1 MKRFLS
7 IILFYL
13 FLTNNLHADVVDQLN
28 KLNDLFKAGVI
39 TKEEFTKG
47 KSIILEVK
55 EKNVEK
61 KIIKKDKKKEWN
73 FTYVDISTGDK
84 FVGKSEVK
92 SFADS
97 IAYRECAES
106 YGQILSYGN
115 ENRSEL
121 CLKHSSVSPAG
132 VKKNYNYQANY
143 QTQTA
148 KKDEKKDFDFV
159 SANRSEMEIKNG
171 IFLEDIN
178 AFGTFNEIDTA
189 PLGIFE
195 TKYDQFVKMS
205 KYSQGKIGLI
215 FVNQKG
221 MLDKYPE
228 NLMLGMGYFEFF
240 YMQQLKDYKKDI
252 ITFKEKYPNVGWTM
266 TNIKKIY
273 SLNKARKSMR
283 SALGFTLEDDVQ
295 EVLNTYYTLS
305 QLFSLGEKEI
315 IKLSSEEKKL
325 FKTHLKLAK
334 NLSIVK
340 NLVKDNNEQR
350 INDKKFKKEYL
361 KAYKKVDKEIIK
373 LDKYDN
379 YKRLDKF
386 LDTIQEIELSNGS
399 TLLSAYNLADFLLTE
414 IKKKDV
420 KKRFKINLANA
431 NFSNFKENE
440 LKLLGEASNT
450 TKLVK
455 AKKSNKIQLDIL
467 NLENNNIPINKI
479 LDEFRENSL
488 DLASINFQM
497 ESLDKMKR
505 WARKDWANA
514 WRTPI
519 PEKIDDTSK
528 GIMIDLSEEDVES
541 IKAQLSIDHYK
552 DLINLDMAKELGNNF
567 NDIQSSIDTSTF
579 SFSYG
584 LDNYA
589 QFLGDMMNLDIKNY
603 ADLTALANATYNANW
618 SVEEYASAYQYN
630 VDAINALASGASS
643 FDVAAIGESIGAS
656 LQDAADTIAAASA
669 AGISVDL
676 EAAAAGA
683 GFGSFADAVAA
694 YNAQHGTNYTVEQAR
709 DALGQ

>member
-1 MKRFLS
+1 MRKFLG
-7 IILFYL
+7 IILFSFFL
-13 FLTNNLHADVVDQLN
+13 FNSIFA
-28 KLNDLFKAGVI
+28 
-39 TKEEFTKG
+39 EER
-47 KSIILEVK
+47 
-55 EKNVEK
+55 
-61 KIIKKDKKKEWN
+61 
-73 FTYVDISTGDK
+73 
-84 FVGKSEVK
+84 SEV
-92 SFADS
+92 
-97 IAYRECAES
+97 
-106 YGQILSYGN
+106 
-115 ENRSEL
+115 
-121 CLKHSSVSPAG
+121 
-132 VKKNYNYQANY
+132 
-143 QTQTA
+143 
-148 KKDEKKDFDFV
+148 
-159 SANRSEMEIKNG
+159 EIKNG
-171 IFLEDIN
+171 IFLKDVE

-189 PLGIFE
+189 PSGMF
-195 TKYDQFVKMS
+195 KPRDNQFVQMS

-215 FVNQKG
+215 FVQQKG
-221 MLDKYPE
+221 MLDKFPE

-240 YMQQLKDYKKDI
+240 YMQQLKDHKKDI
-252 ITFKEKYPNVGWTM
+252 IAFKEKYPNIGWTK

-273 SLNKARKSMR
+273 GLNKARKAMR
-283 SALGFTLEDDVQ
+283 NALGFTLEDDVQ

-315 IKLSSEEKKL
+315 LELSSEEKKL
-325 FKTHLKLAK
+325 LKTHLQLAK
-334 NLSIVK
+334 KLSIIK
-340 NLVKDNNEQR
+340 NLVKDKNEQR
-350 INDKKFKKEYL
+350 ISEKKFKKEYSKL
-361 KAYKKVDKEIIK
+361 YKKVDREIKK

-379 YKRLDKF
+379 YNRLDKF
-386 LDTIQEIELSNGS
+386 LGTIQEIELSNTS
-399 TLLSAYNLADFLLTE
+399 ALLSAYNLADFLLAE

-420 KKRFKINLANA
+420 KKRFKIDLVNA
-431 NFSNFKENE
+431 DFSNFKENE

-497 ESLDKMKR
+497 ESVDNMKR

-552 DLINLDMAKELGNNF
+552 DLLNLDMAKELNESVK
-567 NDIQSSIDTSTF
+567 DIQSSIDTSTF

-589 QFLGDMMNLDIKNY
+589 QFLGEYMNLDIKNY
-603 ADLTALANATYNANW
+603 ADLTALANATYNADW
-618 SVEEYASAYQYN
+618 SVEEYASAYQGN
-630 VDAINALASGASS
+630 VDIINSLQSGAIDS
-643 FDVAAIGESIGAS
+643 FDAGAIAAGVGAS
-656 LQDAADTIAAASA
+656 LNDAAEAIAAAGA
-669 AGISVDL
+669 AGVSVDL

-694 YNAQHGTNYTVEQAR
+694 YNAANGTSYTVDQAKE
-709 DALGQ
+709 ALGQ

>member
-1 MKRFLS
+1 M
-7 IILFYL
+7 
-13 FLTNNLHADVVDQLN
+13 
-28 KLNDLFKAGVI
+28 FKQRD
-39 TKEEFTKG
+39 
-47 KSIILEVK
+47 
-55 EKNVEK
+55 N
-61 KIIKKDKKKEWN
+61 
-73 FTYVDISTGDK
+73 
-84 FVGKSEVK
+84 
-92 SFADS
+92 
-97 IAYRECAES
+97 
-106 YGQILSYGN
+106 
-115 ENRSEL
+115 
-121 CLKHSSVSPAG
+121 
-132 VKKNYNYQANY
+132 
-143 QTQTA
+143 
-148 KKDEKKDFDFV
+148 
-159 SANRSEMEIKNG
+159 
-171 IFLEDIN
+171 
-178 AFGTFNEIDTA
+178 
-189 PLGIFE
+189 
-195 TKYDQFVKMS
+195 QFVQMS

-215 FVNQKG
+215 FVSQKG

-240 YMQQLKDYKKDI
+240 YMQQLKDHKKDI
-252 ITFKEKYPNVGWTM
+252 IAFKEKYPNIGWTK

-273 SLNKARKSMR
+273 GLNKARKAMR
-283 SALGFTLEDDVQ
+283 NALGFTLEDDVQ

-315 IKLSSEEKKL
+315 LKLSSEEKKL
-325 FKTHLKLAK
+325 LKTHLKLAK

-340 NLVKDNNEQR
+340 NLVKDKNEQR

-361 KAYKKVDKEIIK
+361 KAYKKVDREIKK

-379 YKRLDKF
+379 YNQLDKF
-386 LDTIQEIELSNGS
+386 LNITQEIELSNSS
-399 TLLSAYNLADFLLTE
+399 TLLSAYNLADFLLAE
-414 IKKKDV
+414 IKNKDV
-420 KKRFKINLANA
+420 KKRFKIDLTNA
-431 NFSNFKENE
+431 DFSNFKENE

-479 LDEFRENSL
+479 LDEFRDNSL

-497 ESLDKMKR
+497 ESVDNMKR

-552 DLINLDMAKELGNNF
+552 DLLNLDMAKELNDSVK
-567 NDIQSSIDTSTF
+567 DIQSSIDTSTF

-589 QFLGDMMNLDIKNY
+589 QFLGEYMNLDIKNY
-603 ADLTALANATYNANW
+603 ADLTALANATYNADW
-618 SVEEYASAYQYN
+618 SVEEYASAYQGN
-630 VDAINALASGASS
+630 VDIINSLQSGAIDS
-643 FDVAAIGESIGAS
+643 FDAGAIAAGVGAS
-656 LQDAADTIAAASA
+656 LNDAAEAIAAAGA
-669 AGISVDL
+669 AGVSVDL

-694 YNAQHGTNYTVEQAR
+694 YNAANVRPTTDQAKEALFNIISNNFNLSELSILIVLTLVSVKINAVVVEKPFYDPKKKIASS
-709 DALGQ
+709 